1 MSESRYYADLCLV
14 QLSVDDP
21 DDPAGTRIEVLDPLN
36 PDVDPALMAEL
47 LADPEIEI
55 VMHAGRQ
62 DVAILRRVWQTDI
75 RNVFDTQV
83 AAGFV
88 GAGAQPGY
96 GHLLAAIL
104 GVQLDKSA
112 SFTRWDV
119 RPLSREQVSYA
130 REDVEH
136 ILQLSTELQNRLVD
150 SGRLEWAREECR
162 RLDDATDQRDPDTA
176 YTRLPRSN
184 QLKPRARAVAR
195 ELAAWRERT
204 AQRENKPVGS
214 IVQDAPLVEIAKRQ
228 PADTNALEQIRGVHA
243 GISRRRGQEILDAIA
258 RGAGAEP
265 PPAEDRE
272 PLKATPED
280 QPVVSLAEAFVR
292 ARVMEAQLAYELV
305 VTRSDMTVLV
315 ATVRRGAPEPALRIL
330 EGWRRELVGE
340 EVLELLAGRRSLRVD
355 QRGRLNVEETT
366 AV

>member
-14 QLSVDDP
+14 QLAVDDP
-21 DDPAGTRIEVLDPLN
+21 EAADGTRIEVLDPLN
-36 PDVDPALMAEL
+36 TEIDPSPVAEL
-47 LADPEIEI
+47 LADSEIEI

-62 DVAILRRVWQTDI
+62 DVAILRRVWRTEI
-75 RNVFDTQV
+75 HTVFDTQV

-96 GHLLAAIL
+96 GQLLSVIL

-162 RLDDATDQRDPDTA
+162 RLEGATDERDPDTA
-176 YTRLPRSN
+176 YERLGRVN
-184 QLKPRARAVAR
+184 QLRPRARAVAR

-204 AQRENKPVGS
+204 AKAENKPVGS

-228 PADTNALEQIRGVHA
+228 PADISALEQIRGVHA
-243 GISRRRGQEILDAIA
+243 GISRRRGRELLDAVV
-258 RGAGAEP
+258 RGAQAEP
-265 PPAEDRE
+265 PPAEERE
-272 PLKATPED
+272 PLKTTPDD
-280 QPVVSLAEAFVR
+280 QPVVSLAEAFIR

-305 VTRSDMTVLV
+305 VTRADMTALV
-315 ATVRRGAPEPALRIL
+315 ATVRRGAPEPRLRML

-340 EVLELLAGRRSLRVD
+340 EVLELLSGRRSLRVGPK
-355 QRGRLNVEETT
+355 GRLVVEEQS
-366 AV
+366 